1 MKNAKTIFKKL
12 TFFTKLLHRP
22 EIEGICQQRDPIET
36 INGIIQKF
44 EISSLLDWLKKAE
57 IFKFLEDPIYS

>member
-1 MKNAKTIFKKL
+1 MKNAKKIFKKL
-12 TFFTKLLHRP
+12 TFFTKILHRP

-44 EISSLLDWLKKAE
+44 EISRPLKKSDFFI
-57 IFKFLEDPIYS
+57 IFFQFA